1 MIAGYLQAL
10 RTPGALRV
18 FLPALLGR
26 LSFAMVTLA
35 LLYSVQTSTGSF
47 AAAGAATGAFGLA
60 NVIASPYRAR
70 IVDRVGQRVAL
81 GAMSILFALGLGG
94 VAWATTRP
102 DIPVG
107 LVVGIAAITGLFPPP
122 LGAAMRVIRGSL
134 TASGPQRTR
143 AYSIDAVCEEVLF
156 TTGPLIAAAIIALT
170 SPATALLATGGIAVL
185 GTLGMTGGSASRQR
199 GARRT
204 PAPPALRPLRQPGF
218 ALVLMALVAVG
229 CVLGTVEVAAP
240 AVAERA
246 GSVQAGSVQ
255 VGWVQVDSVQV
266 GWVQVD
272 SVQVAGMLLA
282 AFAAGSAIGG
292 LLYGQR
298 VWRASLGVRLLVT
311 GTTISVLCAALALV
325 SGLLAFA
332 AVLALVGFFLAPALI
347 AGYLTADE
355 LTAVE
360 VRTEASSWINTA
372 VNACAAGAAIAVGAV
387 VDVAD
392 PQLGF
397 LVAAVIALALLLVA
411 APRLA
416 RGAGRTRPPDRTAR
430 EAARSSDPH

>member
-10 RTPGALRV
+10 RMPGALRV

-70 IVDRVGQRVAL
+70 IVDRVGQRMAL
-81 GAMSILFALGLGG
+81 GTMSILFALGLGG
-94 VAWATTRP
+94 VAWATTRT
-102 DIPVG
+102 DAPVG
-107 LVVGIAAITGLFPPP
+107 LVVGIAALTGLFPPP
-122 LGAAMRVIRGSL
+122 LGAAMRVIWGSL
-134 TASGPQRTR
+134 TAPGPQRTR
-143 AYSIDAVCEEVLF
+143 AYSIDAVCEELLF

-170 SPATALLATGGIAVL
+170 GPATVLLVTGGIAVL
-185 GTLGMTGGSASRQR
+185 GTLGMTGGAASRQR
-199 GARRT
+199 RARRA

-218 ALVLMALVAVG
+218 VLVLVALVAVG

-240 AVAERA
+240 AVAERV
-246 GSVQAGSVQ
+246 GSVR
-255 VGWVQVDSVQV
+255 VG
-266 GWVQVD
+266 

-311 GTTISVLCAALALV
+311 GTTMSVLCAALALL
-325 SGLLAFA
+325 SGLLALA
-332 AVLALVGFFLAPALI
+332 ALLALVGFFLAPALI
-347 AGYLTADE
+347 TGYLSADE
-355 LTAVE
+355 LTAAE

-372 VNACAAGAAIAVGAV
+372 VNAGAAGAAIVVGGV

-397 LVAAVIALALLLVA
+397 LVGAVIALALLLVA
-411 APRLA
+411 GPRLA
-416 RGAGRTRPPDRTAR
+416 RSIGPTRPPSP
-430 EAARSSDPH
+430 AAAAVQSGGSD

>member
-10 RTPGALRV
+10 RTPGAIRV
-18 FLPALLGR
+18 FVPALLGR

-70 IVDRVGQRVAL
+70 IVDRVGQRMAL
-81 GAMSILFALGLGG
+81 GTMSVLFALGLGG
-94 VAWATTRP
+94 VAWATTWP
-102 DIPVG
+102 GAPVG
-107 LVVGIAAITGLFPPP
+107 LVVGIAALTGLFPPP
-122 LGAAMRVIRGSL
+122 LGAAMRVIWGSL
-134 TASGPQRTR
+134 TAPGPQRTR
-143 AYSIDAVCEEVLF
+143 AYSIDAVCEELLF
-156 TTGPLIAAAIIALT
+156 TTGPLIAAAIIAVT
-170 SPATALLATGGIAVL
+170 GPATVLLVTGGIAVL
-185 GTLGMTGGSASRQR
+185 GTLGMTGGAASRQR
-199 GARRT
+199 PARRA

-218 ALVLMALVAVG
+218 VLVLVALVAVG

-240 AVAERA
+240 AVAERV
-246 GSVQAGSVQ
+246 SSVQ
-255 VGWVQVDSVQV
+255 VG
-266 GWVQVD
+266 

-311 GTTISVLCAALALV
+311 GTTMSVLCAALALL
-325 SGLLAFA
+325 SGLLALA

-347 AGYLTADE
+347 TGYLSADE
-355 LTAVE
+355 LTAAE

-372 VNACAAGAAIAVGAV
+372 VNAGAAGAAIVVGAV

-397 LVAAVIALALLLVA
+397 LVGAVIALALLLVTG
-411 APRLA
+411 PRLA
-416 RGAGRTRPPDRTAR
+416 RSIGPTRPPSP
-430 EAARSSDPH
+430 AAAVQSGGSD

>member
-35 LLYSVQTSTGSF
+35 LLFSVQTSTGSF

-70 IVDRVGQRVAL
+70 VVDRVGQRMAL
-81 GAMSILFALGLGG
+81 GAMSILFAVGLGG

-102 DIPVG
+102 DAPVG
-107 LVVGIAAITGLFPPP
+107 LVVGIAALTGLFPPP
-122 LGAAMRVIRGSL
+122 LGAAMRVIWGSL
-134 TASGPQRTR
+134 TAPGPQRTR

-170 SPATALLATGGIAVL
+170 SPATALLVTGGIAVL
-185 GTLGMTGGSASRQR
+185 GTLGMTGGAASRQR
-199 GARRT
+199 TARRT
-204 PAPPALRPLRQPGF
+204 PAPLALRPLRQPGF
-218 ALVLMALVAVG
+218 ALVLVALVAVG

-246 GSVQAGSVQ
+246 GSVQ
-255 VGWVQVDSVQV
+255 
-266 GWVQVD
+266 
-272 SVQVAGMLLA
+272 VAGMLLA

-292 LLYGQR
+292 LFYGQR
-298 VWRASLGVRLLVT
+298 VWRASLGVRLVVT
-311 GTTISVLCAALALV
+311 GTTMSLLCAALALLP
-325 SGLLAFA
+325 GLLALA
-332 AVLALVGFFLAPALI
+332 IVLAAVGFFLAPALI
-347 AGYLTADE
+347 TGYLSADE
-355 LTAVE
+355 LTAAE

-372 VNACAAGAAIAVGAV
+372 VNAGAAGAAIVVGAV

-397 LVAAVIALALLLVA
+397 LVGAVIALVLLLVV

-416 RGAGRTRPPDRTAR
+416 RGIGRTAL
-430 EAARSSDPH
+430 EAARSGDAH

>member
-70 IVDRVGQRVAL
+70 IVDRVGQRMAL
-81 GAMSILFALGLGG
+81 GTMSILFALGLGG
-94 VAWATTRP
+94 VAWATTRT
-102 DIPVG
+102 DAPVG
-107 LVVGIAAITGLFPPP
+107 LVVGIAALTGLFPPP
-122 LGAAMRVIRGSL
+122 LGAAMRVIWGSL
-134 TASGPQRTR
+134 TAPGPQRTR

-156 TTGPLIAAAIIALT
+156 TAGPLIAAAIIALT
-170 SPATALLATGGIAVL
+170 SPATALLVTGGIAVL
-185 GTLGMTGGSASRQR
+185 GTLGMTGGAASRQR

-218 ALVLMALVAVG
+218 ALVLVALLAVG
-229 CVLGTVEVAAP
+229 CVLGTAEVAAP

-246 GSVQAGSVQ
+246 G
-255 VGWVQVDSVQV
+255 
-266 GWVQVD
+266 

-311 GTTISVLCAALALV
+311 GTTMTVLCAALALL
-325 SGLLAFA
+325 SGLLALA

-347 AGYLTADE
+347 TGYLSADE
-355 LTAVE
+355 LTAAE

-372 VNACAAGAAIAVGAV
+372 VNAGAAGAAIAVGAV

-397 LVAAVIALALLLVA
+397 LVGAVIALVLLLVV

-416 RGAGRTRPPDRTAR
+416 RGAGRTRPPDRTAL
-430 EAARSSDPH
+430 EAARSGDAH

>member
-10 RTPGALRV
+10 RTPGAIRV
-18 FLPALLGR
+18 FVPALLGR

-70 IVDRVGQRVAL
+70 IVDQVGQRMAL
-81 GAMSILFALGLGG
+81 GTMSILFALGLGG
-94 VAWATTRP
+94 VAWATTWP
-102 DIPVG
+102 GAPVG
-107 LVVGIAAITGLFPPP
+107 LVVGIAALTGLFPPP
-122 LGAAMRVIRGSL
+122 LGAAMRVIWGSL
-134 TASGPQRTR
+134 TAPGPQRTR
-143 AYSIDAVCEEVLF
+143 AYSIDAVCEELLF
-156 TTGPLIAAAIIALT
+156 TTGPLVAAAIIALT
-170 SPATALLATGGIAVL
+170 GPATVLLVTGGIAVL
-185 GTLGMTGGSASRQR
+185 GTLGMTGGAASRQR
-199 GARRT
+199 RARRT

-218 ALVLMALVAVG
+218 VLVLVALVAVG

-240 AVAERA
+240 AVAER
-246 GSVQAGSVQ
+246 
-255 VGWVQVDSVQV
+255 VG
-266 GWVQVD
+266 

-311 GTTISVLCAALALV
+311 GTTMSVLCAALALL
-325 SGLLAFA
+325 SGLLALA

-347 AGYLTADE
+347 TGYLSADE
-355 LTAVE
+355 LTAAE

-372 VNACAAGAAIAVGAV
+372 VNAGAAGAAIVVGAV

-397 LVAAVIALALLLVA
+397 LVGAVIALALLLVA
-411 APRLA
+411 GPRLA
-416 RGAGRTRPPDRTAR
+416 RSIGPTRPPSP
-430 EAARSSDPH
+430 AAAAVQSGGSD